1 MRHVRCILLLLMALM
16 ACQTL
21 WGQDVVAD
29 TVTAV
34 VDTTAR
40 PNRFRLFKQRVR
52 DRINEKMNEP
62 YDTIH
67 DGGYWWRALKHG
79 KVDLD
84 SGTIDYPSFIDFCW
98 KVYKWGDKAF
108 NSYDSA
114 YVVATGKNWKFIVS
128 SNNWVDTYMGEPFDN
143 SRAAMRSHITS
154 NIGLHLSFMAV
165 SVGYTMGLSDL
176 IHGGSRSKK
185 MDFSFTCARFAAD
198 AYYMKNDRPATVW
211 FKDKL
216 SGKRLTFK
224 NFGGFHRKSYG
235 MSAYYIFNHRH
246 YAQAAAYC
254 FSKYQRRSAGSFIAG
269 IRLLH
274 RDMSLNMQELPDF
287 AREQIVKNNNLP
299 RFLYNDYC
307 VMVGYGYN
315 WVLGPRW
322 LLNFTLAPYTGYR
335 KVLATT
341 HEDQASDWSVNLRA
355 RMGLVYNHKQFFMGL
370 QSYADIH
377 RYKSQHHHFIG
388 SIIDCTVMAG
398 IRF

>member
-1 MRHVRCILLLLMALM
+1 
-16 ACQTL
+16 
-21 WGQDVVAD
+21 
-29 TVTAV
+29 
-34 VDTTAR
+34 
-40 PNRFRLFKQRVR
+40 
-52 DRINEKMNEP
+52 
-62 YDTIH
+62 
-67 DGGYWWRALKHG
+67 
-79 KVDLD
+79 
-84 SGTIDYPSFIDFCW
+84 
-98 KVYKWGDKAF
+98 
-108 NSYDSA
+108 
-114 YVVATGKNWKFIVS
+114 
-128 SNNWVDTYMGEPFDN
+128 
-143 SRAAMRSHITS
+143 
-154 NIGLHLSFMAV
+154 
-165 SVGYTMGLSDL
+165 
-176 IHGGSRSKK
+176 
-185 MDFSFTCARFAAD
+185 
-198 AYYMKNDRPATVW
+198 
-211 FKDKL
+211 
-216 SGKRLTFK
+216 
-224 NFGGFHRKSYG
+224 